1 MGKAKAAAERV
12 FGIIEYPSKI
22 DAQAMDEDKSY
33 KRINPSEVI
42 GKLEF
47 KDVWF
52 RYPTRKEDFV
62 LKGLNLTINPNEVI
76 ALVGESGCGKSTIV
90 NLLMRFYD
98 VDKGEILLDGVDIK
112 TINLH
117 DLRMAIS
124 LVM

>member
-1 MGKAKAAAERV
+1 
-12 FGIIEYPSKI
+12 
-22 DAQAMDEDKSY
+22 MDEDTSY
-33 KRINPSEVI
+33 KRIETSEVT

-52 RYPTRKEDFV
+52 RYPTRKQDFV

-98 VDKGEILLDGVDIK
+98 VDSG
-112 TINLH
+112 
-117 DLRMAIS
+117 
-124 LVM
+124 

>member
-1 MGKAKAAAERV
+1 MGKATAAAKRV
-12 FGIIEYPSKI
+12 FGIVEYPSRI
-22 DAQAMDEDKSY
+22 DAQAMDEDTSY
-33 KRINPSEVI
+33 KRIETSEVT

-52 RYPTRKEDFV
+52 RYPTRKQDFV

-98 VDKGEILLDGVDIK
+98 VDSG
-112 TINLH
+112 
-117 DLRMAIS
+117 
-124 LVM
+124 